1 MIIPHRGGRAGGSL
15 LPLSEKLA
23 PRKRTGLE
31 FIYGAGES
39 AAEVI
44 VGSGVT
50 TWKPRAAVAQDGDDL
65 WRGGATAQQFFSDPF
80 ISDAPVR
87 LWEAFKNPQSVQPS
101 SIAAGRAGG
110 WFAARQTVCI
120 DGIVGHVRRNRAR
133 RQRQVGRTSHTA
145 FGLLQQSATPRGQA
159 SVGVQHLQPR
169 RIAASVASLWFFIG
183 EPSQTAQ
190 VTPIGAG
197 QVAAIGESQILADE
211 AGDGRLDG
219 SGADSH
225 PGLQIAGAG
234 LEYHTRFVPGTST
247 YVEGAAEKNP
257 MIRRGYSRDHRPDC
271 EQLVIALIVNNEGFP
286 FSYETFDGNRTDVS
300 TMETI
305 LRMVERKYGKARR
318 IWVFDRGI
326 VSEENLAA
334 IRKRDGQYL
343 TGTPRSQMKQF
354 EAELLKEDWTQV
366 RPEVEVKKVAIPQG
380 EETYILC
387 RTSGR
392 KEKEKAIRNR
402 FSNSMETA
410 LKGLEKAIATGRL
423 KDRNKMERRLG
434 KIQARHPQVNDLY
447 DVALKD
453 TAEGVRLF
461 WQIKEDRKNWRESRE
476 GAYLLRT
483 NLQAETAEELWS
495 KYMQLTE
502 AEASFRALKS
512 ELSIRPLFHQ
522 LEPRVK
528 AHVMVAFLGYA
539 LWVTLKHLL
548 KRRPAIVPKPS
559 ASGVENA
566 QPMTPMKAIALLSTL
581 QSADIV
587 LPTTDGREIRLRRIT
602 EPTAEQK
609 SLLRQLGISLPEH
622 LQFHRECSADSAIA

>member
-1 MIIPHRGGRAGGSL
+1 MFLRSHGRKKDGKDHTYWSLVETVRTADGPRQRTLCYLGELNSSAQARWMTTVEVFNEQGDAQQLKLFPSHVEPPPNDPQVAQVLLNKVRLERTRQFGSCFL
-15 LPLSEKLA
+15 
-23 PRKRTGLE
+23 GLE
-31 FIYGAGES
+31 LWRRLELDRFFEEAVDGE
-39 AAEVI
+39 AAEVPWSRVAALLAI
-44 VGSGVT
+44 NRLCAPGSELAIEQRWYPST
-50 TWKPRAAVAQDGDDL
+50 ALDDL
-65 WRGGATAQQFFSDPF
+65 LAIDEGKINDTRLYRCLDRILPHKTKLERHLKNRYGELFGAEFD
-80 ISDAPVR
+80 V
-87 LWEAFKNPQSVQPS
+87 
-101 SIAAGRAGG
+101 
-110 WFAARQTVCI
+110 
-120 DGIVGHVRRNRAR
+120 
-133 RQRQVGRTSHTA
+133 
-145 FGLLQQSATPRGQA
+145 LLYD
-159 SVGVQHLQPR
+159 L
-169 RIAASVASLWFFIG
+169 
-183 EPSQTAQ
+183 
-190 VTPIGAG
+190 
-197 QVAAIGESQILADE
+197 
-211 AGDGRLDG
+211 
-219 SGADSH
+219 
-225 PGLQIAGAG
+225 
-234 LEYHTRFVPGTST
+234 TST

-257 MIRRGYSRDHRPDC
+257 MVRRGYSRDHRPDC

-286 FSYETFDGNRTDVS
+286 FSYETFDGNRADVS

-334 IRKRDGQYL
+334 IRKRGGQYL

-366 RPEVEVKKVAIPQG
+366 RPEVEVRKVAIAQG

-392 KEKEKAIRNR
+392 KEKERAIRNR

-410 LKGLEKAIATGRL
+410 LKGLEKTIAAGRL

-447 DVALKD
+447 DVGLKD

-461 WQIKEDRKNWRESRE
+461 WEIKEDRKNWRESRE

-483 NLQAETAEELWS
+483 NLKAERAEELWA

-548 KRRPAIVPKPS
+548 KRQPAMVPKPS
-559 ASGVENA
+559 ESGVEKA

-587 LPTTDGREIRLRRIT
+587 LPTTDSREIRLRRIT

-609 SLLRQLGISLPEH
+609 LLLRQLGISLPEH
-622 LQFHRECSADSAIA
+622 LHLNRECSADSAIA

>member
-1 MIIPHRGGRAGGSL
+1 MFLRPNHRGKDGKDHTYWSLVETVGTPDGPRTKTLCSLGELNSSAQARWLTTVEVFNEQGETQQLKLFPSHVEPPPDDPQVARVLLNKVRLERTRQFGSCFL
-15 LPLSEKLA
+15 
-23 PRKRTGLE
+23 GLE
-31 FIYGAGES
+31 LWKRLALDRFFEQAVDGETVDVPWSRVAVLLAINRLCAPGSELAVEQRWYPSTALDDLLQIEDGKINDTRLYRCLDRILPHKTKLERHLKDRYGALFG
-39 AAEVI
+39 AEFDVLLY
-44 VGSGVT
+44 
-50 TWKPRAAVAQDGDDL
+50 DL
-65 WRGGATAQQFFSDPF
+65 
-80 ISDAPVR
+80 
-87 LWEAFKNPQSVQPS
+87 
-101 SIAAGRAGG
+101 
-110 WFAARQTVCI
+110 
-120 DGIVGHVRRNRAR
+120 
-133 RQRQVGRTSHTA
+133 
-145 FGLLQQSATPRGQA
+145 
-159 SVGVQHLQPR
+159 
-169 RIAASVASLWFFIG
+169 
-183 EPSQTAQ
+183 
-190 VTPIGAG
+190 
-197 QVAAIGESQILADE
+197 
-211 AGDGRLDG
+211 
-219 SGADSH
+219 
-225 PGLQIAGAG
+225 
-234 LEYHTRFVPGTST
+234 TST
-247 YVEGAAEKNP
+247 YVEGVAEDNP
-257 MIRRGYSRDHRPDC
+257 MMRRGYSRDHRPDC
-271 EQLVIALIVNNEGFP
+271 EQMVIALIVNSEGFP
-286 FSYETFDGNRTDVS
+286 FSYETFDGNRADVS

-343 TGTPRSQMKQF
+343 VGTPRSQMKQF
-354 EAELLKEDWTQV
+354 EAELLKPDWTQV

-387 RTSGR
+387 RTAGR

-402 FSNSMETA
+402 FSGSMEKA
-410 LKGLEKAIATGRL
+410 LKGLEKTIQLGRL

-434 KIQARHPQVNDLY
+434 KIQARHPSVNDLY
-447 DVALKD
+447 EISLRD
-453 TAEGVRLF
+453 TDESVRLS
-461 WQIKEDRKNWRESRE
+461 WQMKEDRKSWHESRE

-483 NLQAETAEELWS
+483 NLTVETAGELWS

-548 KRRPAIVPKPS
+548 KRRASIVPKPS

-566 QPMTPMKAIALLSTL
+566 QLMTPMKAIALLSTL

-602 EPTAEQK
+602 EPTTDQK
-609 SLLRQLGISLPEH
+609 LLLRQLGIHLPEH
-622 LQFHRECSADSAIA
+622 LQFNRECSADSAIA

>member
-1 MIIPHRGGRAGGSL
+1 MFLRPHSRNKDGKDHTYWSLVETMRTPDGPRQKTLCYLGELNSSAQARWLTTVEVFNEQGEAQQLKLFPSHVAAPPDDPQVARVLLNKVRLERTRQFGSCFL
-15 LPLSEKLA
+15 
-23 PRKRTGLE
+23 GLE
-31 FIYGAGES
+31 LWKRLELDRFFEQTVDGES
-39 AAEVI
+39 ADVPWSRVAALLAI
-44 VGSGVT
+44 NRLCAPGSELAIERRWYPST
-50 TWKPRAAVAQDGDDL
+50 ALDDL
-65 WRGGATAQQFFSDPF
+65 LEIEEGKINDTRLYRCLDRILPHKTKLERHLKERYGA
-80 ISDAPVR
+80 
-87 LWEAFKNPQSVQPS
+87 L
-101 SIAAGRAGG
+101 
-110 WFAARQTVCI
+110 
-120 DGIVGHVRRNRAR
+120 
-133 RQRQVGRTSHTA
+133 
-145 FGLLQQSATPRGQA
+145 FGAEFDVLLYD
-159 SVGVQHLQPR
+159 L
-169 RIAASVASLWFFIG
+169 
-183 EPSQTAQ
+183 
-190 VTPIGAG
+190 
-197 QVAAIGESQILADE
+197 
-211 AGDGRLDG
+211 
-219 SGADSH
+219 
-225 PGLQIAGAG
+225 
-234 LEYHTRFVPGTST
+234 TST

-257 MIRRGYSRDHRPDC
+257 MVRRGYSRDHRPDC

-286 FSYETFDGNRTDVS
+286 FSYETFDGNRADVS

-334 IRKRDGQYL
+334 IRKREGQYL

-354 EAELLKEDWTQV
+354 EAELLQDDWTRV

-392 KEKEKAIRNR
+392 QEKEKAIRNR

-410 LKGLEKAIATGRL
+410 LKGLEKAIVTGRL

-447 DVALKD
+447 DLALRD
-453 TAEGVRLF
+453 TPEGVRLF
-461 WQIKEDRKNWRESRE
+461 WQIKEDRKSWRESRE

-483 NLQAETAEELWS
+483 NLKAETAEELWS

-512 ELSIRPLFHQ
+512 ELSVRPLFHQ

-539 LWVTLKHLL
+539 LWVTLKHVL
-548 KRRPAIVPKPS
+548 KRRPVIVPKLS
-559 ASGVENA
+559 TSGVDNA
-566 QPMTPMKAIALLSTL
+566 QPMSPMRAIALLSTL
-581 QSADIV
+581 LSADIV

-609 SLLRQLGISLPEH
+609 SLLQQLGISLPEH
-622 LQFHRECSADSAIA
+622 LQFNRECSADSAIA

>member
-1 MIIPHRGGRAGGSL
+1 MFLRPNYRTKDGKEHTYWSLVETVRTADGPRQRTLCYLGELNGSAQARWLKSVEVFNEQGEAEQLKLFPSHIEVPEDDPQVARVVVNRVRLERTRQFGGCFLGWEL
-15 LPLSEKLA
+15 W
-23 PRKRTGLE
+23 KRLGLE
-31 FIYGAGES
+31 GFFEQALDEE
-39 AAEVI
+39 AAEVPWSRVAGVLAI
-44 VGSGVT
+44 NRLCAPGSELAIEQRWYPST
-50 TWKPRAAVAQDGDDL
+50 ALDDL
-65 WRGGATAQQFFSDPF
+65 
-80 ISDAPVR
+80 
-87 LWEAFKNPQSVQPS
+87 
-101 SIAAGRAGG
+101 
-110 WFAARQTVCI
+110 
-120 DGIVGHVRRNRAR
+120 
-133 RQRQVGRTSHTA
+133 
-145 FGLLQQSATPRGQA
+145 
-159 SVGVQHLQPR
+159 
-169 RIAASVASLWFFIG
+169 
-183 EPSQTAQ
+183 
-190 VTPIGAG
+190 
-197 QVAAIGESQILADE
+197 
-211 AGDGRLDG
+211 
-219 SGADSH
+219 
-225 PGLQIAGAG
+225 LQIEEGKINDTRLYRCLDRILPHKTKLERHLKNRYGELFGAEFDV
-234 LEYHTRFVPGTST
+234 LLYDLTST

-257 MIRRGYSRDHRPDC
+257 MVSRGYSRDHRPDC

-286 FSYETFDGNRTDVS
+286 FSYETFDGNRSDVS

-334 IRKRDGQYL
+334 IRKRGGQYL

-366 RPEVEVKKVAIPQG
+366 RPEVEVKKVPIPQG

-410 LKGLEKAIATGRL
+410 LQGLEKAIAMGRL

-447 DVALKD
+447 DLALRD
-453 TAEGVRLF
+453 TSEGVRLF
-461 WQIKEDRKNWRESRE
+461 WQMKEDRKNWRESRE

-483 NLQAETAEELWS
+483 NLKAETAEELWS

-539 LWVTLKHLL
+539 LWVTLKHVL
-548 KRRPAIVPKPS
+548 KRRPALVAKLS

-566 QPMTPMKAIALLSTL
+566 PPMTPMRAIALLSTL

-622 LQFHRECSADSAIA
+622 LQFNRECSADSAIA

>member
-1 MIIPHRGGRAGGSL
+1 MTHSAQMFLRPHQRNKDGKDHTYWSLVETVRTVDGPRQRTLCYLGELNGSAQARWLKSVEVFNEQGEAQQLKLFPSHIEVPDDDPQVARVLVNRVRLERTRQFGACFLGWELWKRLGLDGFFEQAMDEEAADVPWSRVAAL
-15 LPLSEKLA
+15 LAINRLCAPGSELA
-23 PRKRTGLE
+23 IEQRWYPSTAL
-31 FIYGAGES
+31 
-39 AAEVI
+39 
-44 VGSGVT
+44 
-50 TWKPRAAVAQDGDDL
+50 DDL
-65 WRGGATAQQFFSDPF
+65 LEIEDGKINDTRLYRCLDRILPHKTKLERHLKGRYGELFGAEFD
-80 ISDAPVR
+80 V
-87 LWEAFKNPQSVQPS
+87 
-101 SIAAGRAGG
+101 
-110 WFAARQTVCI
+110 
-120 DGIVGHVRRNRAR
+120 
-133 RQRQVGRTSHTA
+133 
-145 FGLLQQSATPRGQA
+145 LLYD
-159 SVGVQHLQPR
+159 L
-169 RIAASVASLWFFIG
+169 
-183 EPSQTAQ
+183 
-190 VTPIGAG
+190 
-197 QVAAIGESQILADE
+197 
-211 AGDGRLDG
+211 
-219 SGADSH
+219 
-225 PGLQIAGAG
+225 
-234 LEYHTRFVPGTST
+234 TST

-257 MIRRGYSRDHRPDC
+257 MVRRGYSRDHRPDC

-286 FSYETFDGNRTDVS
+286 FSYETFDGNRSDVS

-354 EAELLKEDWTQV
+354 EADLLKQDWTRG
-366 RPEVEVKKVAIPQG
+366 RPEVEVKKVAIPEG

-402 FSNSMETA
+402 FSSSMEKA
-410 LKGLEKAIATGRL
+410 LNGLQKTIALGRL
-423 KDRNKMERRLG
+423 KDRHKMERRLG
-434 KIQARHPQVNDLY
+434 KIQARHPSVNDLY
-447 DVALKD
+447 EISLRD

-461 WQIKEDRKNWRESRE
+461 WQTKEERRNWRESRE

-483 NLQAETAEELWS
+483 NLQADSAEQLWS
-495 KYMQLTE
+495 QYMQLTE

-522 LEPRVK
+522 KEPRVK

-548 KRRPAIVPKPS
+548 KRRSAIIPQPS
-559 ASGVENA
+559 VSGVDNA
-566 QPMTPMKAIALLSTL
+566 QPLSPMQALALLSTL

-609 SLLRQLGISLPEH
+609 SLLHQLGLSLPER
-622 LQFHRECSADSAIA
+622 LKSLSKCSADFATA

>member
-1 MIIPHRGGRAGGSL
+1 MVRIRAQWLRTIEVFNEQGEAQQL
-15 LPLSEKLA
+15 KLFPSHVPSPA
-23 PRKRTGLE
+23 DDPQVARVLINRVRLERTRQFGACFLGLE
-31 FIYGAGES
+31 LWRRLELDRFFEQTVDDDPADVPWSRVVALLAINRLCAP
-39 AAEVI
+39 
-44 VGSGVT
+44 GSELAIEQRWYPST
-50 TWKPRAAVAQDGDDL
+50 ALDDL
-65 WRGGATAQQFFSDPF
+65 LGIEDGKINDTRLYRCLDRILPHKTDLERHLKNRYGELFGAEFD
-80 ISDAPVR
+80 V
-87 LWEAFKNPQSVQPS
+87 
-101 SIAAGRAGG
+101 
-110 WFAARQTVCI
+110 
-120 DGIVGHVRRNRAR
+120 
-133 RQRQVGRTSHTA
+133 
-145 FGLLQQSATPRGQA
+145 LLYD
-159 SVGVQHLQPR
+159 L
-169 RIAASVASLWFFIG
+169 
-183 EPSQTAQ
+183 
-190 VTPIGAG
+190 
-197 QVAAIGESQILADE
+197 
-211 AGDGRLDG
+211 
-219 SGADSH
+219 
-225 PGLQIAGAG
+225 
-234 LEYHTRFVPGTST
+234 TST

-257 MIRRGYSRDHRPDC
+257 MVRRGYSRDHRPDC
-271 EQLVIALIVNNEGFP
+271 EQMVIALIVNTEGFP
-286 FSYETFDGNRTDVS
+286 FSYETFDGNRADVS

-318 IWVFDRGI
+318 IWVMDRGI

-334 IRKRDGQYL
+334 IRKRGGQYL
-343 TGTPRSQMKQF
+343 VGTPRSQMKQF
-354 EAELLKEDWTQV
+354 EAELLKDDWTQV

-387 RTSGR
+387 RTAGR

-402 FSNSMETA
+402 FSSSMEEA
-410 LKGLEKAIATGRL
+410 LKGLEKAIALGRL

-447 DVALKD
+447 EVALRD

-461 WQIKEDRKNWRESRE
+461 WQIKDDRKNWRESRE

-483 NLQAETAEELWS
+483 NLQADTAEELWS

-539 LWVTLKHLL
+539 LWVTFKHLL
-548 KRRPAIVPKPS
+548 KRRAPVVPKPS
-559 ASGVENA
+559 ASGVDNA
-566 QPMTPMKAIALLSTL
+566 QPISPMKAIALLSTV

-609 SLLRQLGISLPEH
+609 SLLQQLGFSLPDH
-622 LQFHRECSADSAIA
+622 LESHRQCSVDSAIA

>member
-1 MIIPHRGGRAGGSL
+1 MFLRPHRRDKDGKDHTYWSLVETVRTPDGPRQKTLCYLGELNSSAQTRWLRTIEVFNEQGDSQQLKLFPSDVAAPPDDPQVARVLLNKVRLERTWQFGSCFL
-15 LPLSEKLA
+15 
-23 PRKRTGLE
+23 GL
-31 FIYGAGES
+31 
-39 AAEVI
+39 
-44 VGSGVT
+44 
-50 TWKPRAAVAQDGDDL
+50 DL
-65 WRGGATAQQFFSDPF
+65 WRRLELDDFFEQAVDH
-80 ISDAPVR
+80 
-87 LWEAFKNPQSVQPS
+87 EAADVPWS
-101 SIAAGRAGG
+101 R
-110 WFAARQTVCI
+110 
-120 DGIVGHVRRNRAR
+120 
-133 RQRQVGRTSHTA
+133 
-145 FGLLQQSATPRGQA
+145 
-159 SVGVQHLQPR
+159 
-169 RIAASVASLWFFIG
+169 
-183 EPSQTAQ
+183 
-190 VTPIGAG
+190 
-197 QVAAIGESQILADE
+197 VAALLAINRLCAPGSELALEQRWYPTTALDDLLKIKEGKINDTRLYRCLDRILPHKTKLE
-211 AGDGRLDG
+211 RHLKERY
-219 SGADSH
+219 GA
-225 PGLQIAGAG
+225 LFGAEFDV
-234 LEYHTRFVPGTST
+234 LLYDLTST
-247 YVEGAAEKNP
+247 YVEGAAKNNP
-257 MIRRGYSRDHRPDC
+257 MVRRGYSRDHRPDC

-286 FSYETFDGNRTDVS
+286 FSYETFDGNRSDVS

-318 IWVFDRGI
+318 IWIFDRGI

-334 IRKRDGQYL
+334 IRKRGGQYL

-354 EAELLKEDWTQV
+354 EAELLKEDWTRV
-366 RPEVEVKKVAIPQG
+366 RPEVEVKKVPIPHG

-392 KEKEKAIRNR
+392 AEKEKAIRKR

-410 LKGLEKAIATGRL
+410 LKGLQKAILTGRL

-447 DVALKD
+447 DLALRD

-461 WQIKEDRKNWRESRE
+461 WEIKEERKNWRESRE

-483 NLQAETAEELWS
+483 NLQAETAQELWS

-548 KRRPAIVPKPS
+548 KHRPMPGSKPS
-559 ASGVENA
+559 ASGVKDVL
-566 QPMTPMKAIALLSTL
+566 PMSPMKAIALLSTL

-609 SLLRQLGISLPEH
+609 TLLRQLGISLPEH
-622 LQFHRECSADSAIA
+622 LQFNRECSADSAIA

>member
-1 MIIPHRGGRAGGSL
+1 MFLRPHSRNKDGKDHTYWSLVETVRTADGPRQKTLCYLGELNSSAEARWLTTVEVFNQQGEAQQLKL
-15 LPLSEKLA
+15 LPSHVA
-23 PRKRTGLE
+23 PPADDPQVARVLLKKVRLERTRQFGACFLGLE
-31 FIYGAGES
+31 L
-39 AAEVI
+39 
-44 VGSGVT
+44 
-50 TWKPRAAVAQDGDDL
+50 WKRLELDRFFEQAVDGDPADVPWSRVAAL
-65 WRGGATAQQFFSDPF
+65 LAINRLCAPGSELAIEQRWYPSTALD
-80 ISDAPVR
+80 D
-87 LWEAFKNPQSVQPS
+87 
-101 SIAAGRAGG
+101 
-110 WFAARQTVCI
+110 
-120 DGIVGHVRRNRAR
+120 
-133 RQRQVGRTSHTA
+133 
-145 FGLLQQSATPRGQA
+145 LLQIDEGKINDTRLYRCLDRILPHKTKLER
-159 SVGVQHLQPR
+159 HLKNR
-169 RIAASVASLWFFIG
+169 YG
-183 EPSQTAQ
+183 ELF
-190 VTPIGAG
+190 GAEFD
-197 QVAAIGESQILADE
+197 VLLYD
-211 AGDGRLDG
+211 L
-219 SGADSH
+219 
-225 PGLQIAGAG
+225 
-234 LEYHTRFVPGTST
+234 TST
-247 YVEGAAEKNP
+247 YVEGAAENNP
-257 MIRRGYSRDHRPDC
+257 MVRRGYSRDHRPDC

-286 FSYETFDGNRTDVS
+286 FSYETFDGNRSDVS

-354 EAELLKEDWTQV
+354 EAELLKDDWTQV
-366 RPEVEVKKVAIPQG
+366 RPEVEIKKISIPQG

-410 LKGLEKAIATGRL
+410 LKGLEKAIVKGRL

-453 TAEGVRLF
+453 TTEGVRLF

-483 NLQAETAEELWS
+483 NLQAATAEELWS
-495 KYMQLTE
+495 KYTQLTE

-548 KRRPAIVPKPS
+548 KRRPALVAKPS
-559 ASGVENA
+559 ASETESV
-566 QPMTPMKAIALLSTL
+566 QPMTPMRAIALLSTL

-609 SLLRQLGISLPEH
+609 LLLRQLGITLPEH